1 MKKALRTGPALRW
14 GPVPGR
20 NDKAAGQAP
29 PRTAT
34 IAYKQNRQKTPL
46 NQPETKFTRVGND
59 RVAYQV
65 FGHGPRD
72 MVFSSGLWSHLDLQL
87 EEPSYARINRRIASF
102 CRLIRF
108 DRRDSGV
115 SDPRPDD
122 GGSIDQH
129 WAQDLLAVLEA
140 TGSQAPVLAGT
151 VDAGPLI
158 LKFLEKHPQRCS
170 GLILGA
176 TTASLLQAEDY
187 PQGHSPKAAQ
197 RLLELVAEKWGSE
210 EFAAL
215 WVPSQAQNPAV
226 MRWFAKLQRAMASPR
241 KVVENLRE
249 SQGIDARQVLPGVRV
264 PTLVLGRRDAKL
276 FTAAQSRYIAER
288 IPGARYAELPG
299 GDGDFAWDG
308 ADEYLGLL
316 EEFVTGQRHG
326 SQPERMLATV
336 LFTDMVDST
345 RLAAKIGDAAWR
357 QLLDRHDQAV
367 RSQVERYGG
376 RLVDSAGDGA
386 LSIFASPG
394 NAIDCAH
401 ALHAEL
407 KALKLKIKIRVGLH
421 IGELELRED
430 GRVGGTAVHIGAR
443 VLALARGGDVLVSR
457 TVRDVLIGSRYR
469 FRERGIH
476 ELKGVPS
483 KWPLYLVEAPK
494 QD

>member
-1 MKKALRTGPALRW
+1 MIQT
-14 GPVPGR
+14 
-20 NDKAAGQAP
+20 
-29 PRTAT
+29 
-34 IAYKQNRQKTPL
+34 
-46 NQPETKFTRVGND
+46 ETKFTNVGND

-65 FGHGPRD
+65 FGEGARD
-72 MVFSSGLWSHLDLQL
+72 LVFSSGLWSHLDLQL
-87 EEPSYARINRRIASF
+87 EEPAYARINRHIASF

-108 DRRDSGV
+108 DRRGSGV

-129 WAQDLLAVLEA
+129 WTQDLLAVLEA
-140 TGSQAPVLAGT
+140 TGTQAPVLAGT

-158 LKFLEKHPQRCS
+158 LKFVEKHPQRCS
-170 GLILGA
+170 GLILAG
-176 TTASLLQAEDY
+176 TTASLLHAEDY
-187 PQGHSPKAAQ
+187 PQGHPPKAAQ

-215 WVPSQAQNPAV
+215 WVPSQAQNPV
-226 MRWFAKLQRAMASPR
+226 LMRWFAKFQRAMASPR

-249 SQGIDARQVLPGVRV
+249 SQLIDARHVLPGVRV
-264 PTLVLGRRDAKL
+264 PTLVLGRRDAKM
-276 FTAAQSRYIAER
+276 FTAAQSRYIADH
-288 IPGARYAELPG
+288 IPGAQYAELSG

-308 ADEYLGLL
+308 AEQYLGKV
-316 EEFVTGQRHG
+316 EEFITGQRHG
-326 SQPERMLATV
+326 HQPERMLATV

-357 QLLDRHDQAV
+357 QLLDRHDHVV
-367 RSQVERYGG
+367 RGQIKRYGG

-386 LSIFASPG
+386 LSTFNSPG

-401 ALHAEL
+401 ALHV
-407 KALKLKIKIRVGLH
+407 ALKELNLKIKIRAGLH

-443 VLALARGGDVLVSR
+443 VLGLAHGGDVLVSR
-457 TVRDVLIGSRYR
+457 TVRDVLIGSRYK
-469 FRERGIH
+469 FKERGIH

-483 KWPLYLVEAPK
+483 KWPLYSVESPK

>member
-1 MKKALRTGPALRW
+1 M
-14 GPVPGR
+14 
-20 NDKAAGQAP
+20 
-29 PRTAT
+29 
-34 IAYKQNRQKTPL
+34 I
-46 NQPETKFTRVGND
+46 QPETKFTKVGND

-65 FGHGPRD
+65 FGEGPRD

-108 DRRDSGV
+108 DRRGSGV

-122 GGSIDQH
+122 GGSIDLH

-140 TGSQAPVLAGT
+140 TGAKAPVLAGT

-158 LKFLEKHPQRCS
+158 LKFVEQHPQRCS
-170 GLILGA
+170 GLILGS

-187 PQGHSPKAAQ
+187 PQGHSPKAAKQ
-197 RLLELVAEKWGSE
+197 LLDLVAEKWGSE

-226 MRWFAKLQRAMASPR
+226 MRWFAKFQRAMASPR
-241 KVVENLRE
+241 KVVENLGE
-249 SQGIDARQVLPGVRV
+249 SQRIDARPVLPTVRV

-276 FTAAQSRYIAER
+276 FTAAQSRYIAEH
-288 IPGARYAELPG
+288 IPGAQYVELPG

-308 ADEYLGLL
+308 AEEYLSLM
-316 EEFVTGQRHG
+316 EEFITGQRRG
-326 SQPERMLATV
+326 SQPERVLATV

-345 RLAAKIGDAAWR
+345 RMAAKIGDAAWR

-367 RSQVERYGG
+367 RGQIERYGG

-386 LSIFASPG
+386 LSIFNTPG

-407 KALKLKIKIRVGLH
+407 KELNLKIKIRAGLH

-443 VLALARGGDVLVSR
+443 VLGLAHGGDVLVSR
-457 TVRDVLIGSRYR
+457 TVRDVLIGSRYK
-469 FRERGIH
+469 FKERGIH

-483 KWPLYLVEAPK
+483 KWPLYSVEAPK
-494 QD
+494 RD

>member
-1 MKKALRTGPALRW
+1 M
-14 GPVPGR
+14 
-20 NDKAAGQAP
+20 
-29 PRTAT
+29 
-34 IAYKQNRQKTPL
+34 

-176 TTASLLQAEDY
+176 TTASLLQAGDY

-264 PTLVLGRRDAKL
+264 PALVLGRRDARL
-276 FTAAQSRYIAER
+276 FTAAQSRYIAEH

-316 EEFVTGQRHG
+316 EEFVTGQRRG

-367 RSQVERYGG
+367 RGQVERYGG

-407 KALKLKIKIRVGLH
+407 KALKLKIKIRAGLH

-443 VLALARGGDVLVSR
+443 VLGLARGGDVLVSR

-469 FRERGIH
+469 FKERGIH

>member
-197 RLLELVAEKWGSE
+197 RLLQLVAEKWGSE

-407 KALKLKIKIRVGLH
+407 KALKLKIKIRAGLH

-494 QD
+494 QE